1 MNNFT
6 VRADGTATATLT
18 EQVIGLPKQ
27 SDMDK
32 LIGDLP
38 IYRRED
44 LAELIAL
51 VKKIE
56 ASSHI
61 ATPSW
66 IKAPFTTT
74 RR

>member
-61 ATPSW
+61 ATRL
-66 IKAPFTTT
+66 AAQAG
-74 RR
+74 